1 MAFDTK
7 KQWLQQQLS
16 ATRELLQMSEDSILM
31 KMSLESRIAELEEE
45 INAIEDEELATE
57 TKISLWFSGDAT
69 YGSKGLKGAFMR
81 ETINSVEGMI
91 RSATNQRIRECSART
106 HTRIQKP
113 KGNYYVTALT
123 NGSFGYE
130 MSYIEDGLLFADP
143 VIADSIADVMQVIE
157 RTANEGEDIDQ
168 MVEEYPLKMMSYLK
182 DFYTTINRNN
192 SFLRM
197 ESGNMGVTLDRGKT
211 TIGYNNICTTENTER
226 EEVIEGVFQGA
237 LIESGKFEYTDAE
250 GKLKHGKISEDVDAE
265 TIAEMIRQY
274 VGHDCQMRIV
284 RHLASYA
291 NGKKRET
298 IELLS
303 IAPKEAPSTDV
314 NEA

>member
-45 INAIEDEELATE
+45 INAIEDEGLATE

-69 YGSKGLKGAFMR
+69 YGSKGLKGAFMK
-81 ETINSVEGMI
+81 ETITSVEGMI
-91 RSATNQRIRECSART
+91 RSATAQRIRECSART
-106 HTRIQKP
+106 HQRIQKP

-143 VIADSIADVMQVIE
+143 LIADSIADVMQVIE

-168 MVEEYPLKMMSYLK
+168 MVEEYPIKMMSHLK

-211 TIGYNNICTTENTER
+211 TIGYNNLCTTETSER
-226 EEVIEGVFQGA
+226 EDMIEGVFQGA

-250 GKLKHGKISEDVDAE
+250 GKTKHGKISEDVEAD

-274 VGHDCQMRIV
+274 AGMNCRMHIV
-284 RHLASYA
+284 RHLSSYA

-303 IAPKEAPSTDV
+303 IQPAEAPS
-314 NEA
+314 NSEG

>member
-16 ATRELLQMSEDSILM
+16 ATKELLQMSEDSILM

-45 INAIEDEELATE
+45 INAIEDEGLTTE

-69 YGSKGLKGAFMR
+69 YGSKGLKGAFMK
-81 ETINSVEGMI
+81 ETITSVEGMI
-91 RSATNQRIRECSART
+91 RSATAQRIRECEARN
-106 HTRIQKP
+106 HQRVQKP

-143 VIADSIADVMQVIE
+143 LIADSIADVTQVIE

-168 MVEEYPLKMMSYLK
+168 MVEEYPIKMMSHLK

-211 TIGYNNICTTENTER
+211 TIGYNNLCTTETSER
-226 EEVIEGVFQGA
+226 EDVIEGVFQGA
-237 LIESGKFEYTDAE
+237 LIDSGKFECTDAE
-250 GKLKHGKISEDVDAE
+250 GKLKHGKISEDVEADA
-265 TIAEMIRQY
+265 IAEMIRQY
-274 VGHDCQMRIV
+274 VGQNCRMHIV

-303 IAPKEAPSTDV
+303 IEPQEAPS
-314 NEA
+314 NSEG